1 MRSLPGWRSSFQAY
15 KVSCNNYQ
23 HLRGLLSCRMV
34 LRTHLQVPLTAQ
46 YRRQHRLM
54 PHLIRAV
61 EALLMET
68 QMVHQ
73 VTRQEAAVQEAG
85 VDLIVHKEATRT

>member
-1 MRSLPGWRSSFQAY
+1 MRSLPGWRSSVQAF
-15 KVSCNNYQ
+15 KASCNNHQ
-23 HLRGLLSCRMV
+23 HLRGLLSGRMV
-34 LRTHLQVPLTAQ
+34 SMIHLQLPLTAQ
-46 YRRQHRLM
+46 RRRQHRLM

-61 EALLMET
+61 EAPLMET

-73 VTRQEAAVQEAG
+73 VARQEAAVQEAA